1 MLTRVEPDDP
11 AQPWRP
17 SRAEIEEYR
26 EEERRTMAK
35 LKFGDPDITDCVK
48 LLQNPDLL
56 AKVKENLEA
65 NRATW
70 CMPVQFRHFDEETI
84 RAAVG
89 RVERG

>member
-1 MLTRVEPDDP
+1 MLTRIPADDP

-17 SRAEIEEYR
+17 SKADRQEYR
-26 EEERRTMAK
+26 QEEQRIMAK
-35 LKFGDPDITDCVK
+35 LKFGDPGITDCVK
-48 LLQNPDLL
+48 LLQNPELL

-84 RAAVG
+84 REAVG
-89 RVERG
+89 MVEK